1 MSTNKRDMRTT
12 KSVFLLGLLLLLSAT
27 SLNACGV
34 FGGSGGQQMHSY
46 MFSPREFRQMGEV
59 DSDLVL
65 LVSPVRSVGYGNF
78 HMTYTLRNY
87 ERTYYAFS
95 EWADSPPRMIEPL
108 LIQAM
113 EASGLFYA
121 VIDTT
126 SSIAADLRLEAN
138 LLVLQHE
145 FHTNPSQGRIV
156 LRVQI
161 TDLHTY
167 RVLAT
172 RLFETTV
179 TAVSE
184 DAYGGVYALNLA
196 LEQILD
202 DLADFFVEILES
214 RADERF

>member
-1 MSTNKRDMRTT
+1 MSTNRHNPTT
-12 KSVFLLGLLLLLSAT
+12 ATRLVPLGLLLVLSAT

-34 FGGSGGQQMHSY
+34 FSGSGDQPMHSY
-46 MFSPREFRQMGEV
+46 IFAPREFRQMSEV

-65 LVSPVRSVGYGNF
+65 LISPVQSVGYDTF
-78 HMTYTLRNY
+78 HMTYATRDY
-87 ERTYYAFS
+87 ERTYYAYS

-113 EASGLFYA
+113 EASGLFNA

-126 SSIAADLRLEAN
+126 SSIGADLRLEAN

-145 FHTNPSQGRIV
+145 FHTTPSLGRIV
-156 LRVQI
+156 IRVQI

-167 RVLAT
+167 QVLAT
-172 RLFETTV
+172 RLFEA
-179 TAVSE
+179 TAPALYE

-202 DLADFFVEILES
+202 DLVDFCVEILEI
-214 RADERF
+214 RAGRLY